1 MSGNPAGK
9 YRYADGRYVFI
20 EKSGLV
26 HLENGTISGSSK
38 YVLFGIGNLVEKL
51 GLPMEDVIVMSALVP
66 ARVLGLEAT
75 KGSILEGKDADLAV
89 IDDNYESIATYVEGS
104 LEYDVNHKED
114 LMNPEAKKYLVE
126 AY

>member
-1 MSGNPAGK
+1 MCI
-9 YRYADGRYVFI
+9 RD
-20 EKSGLV
+20 
-26 HLENGTISGSSK
+26 SSK

-89 IDDNYESIATYVEGS
+89 IDDNYESCLLYTSRCV
-104 LEYDVNHKED
+104 
-114 LMNPEAKKYLVE
+114 
-126 AY
+126 